1 MNYIMFL
8 SRKKFKITLFFVF
21 IIISFG
27 MTNCVKKNLKP
38 WDNPELTQLK
48 KDSFD
53 KFVSDTTWFGN
64 GIRPN
69 GSKGAEFKIY
79 FNPDRSSELWIPQ
92 KQMPDVGNWRIDETN
107 DSVCTSY
114 KYLRS
119 GQETCSLIF
128 RVGNSDKLEI
138 YDLNGNL
145 KNKIRQITLGYNM

>member
-1 MNYIMFL
+1 MNDFIFL

-27 MTNCVKKNLKP
+27 MTNCAKKKLKP

-64 GIRPN
+64 GILPN
-69 GSKGAEFKIY
+69 GKLGAKFKIY
-79 FNPDRSSELWIPQ
+79 FNPDGTSELWVPQ
-92 KQMPDVGNWRIDETN
+92 KKWTDEGVWRIDENN

-114 KYLRS
+114 KHLRS
-119 GQETCSLIF
+119 GQEACRLIF
-128 RVGNSDKLEI
+128 RIGRSQKLEI

-145 KNKIRQITLGYNM
+145 KNKIREITLGYDM